1 MFEMQDSHKNV
12 TNTVNLSERSPIYA
26 ENEKP
31 QQPLNPQQQQLNN
44 LQQPQQ
50 YQQQSNQ
57 QQYQQPYQ
65 QPYQQQPY
73 QQPYQQQPYQ
83 QQYQQQYQTNINH
96 QL

>member
-12 TNTVNLSERSPIYA
+12 INTVNLSERSPIYA

-31 QQPLNPQQQQLNN
+31 QRPLNPQQQQLNN
-44 LQQPQQ
+44 LQQHHQ

-65 QPYQQQPY
+65 QPYQQQH
-73 QQPYQQQPYQ
+73 YQQQPYQ